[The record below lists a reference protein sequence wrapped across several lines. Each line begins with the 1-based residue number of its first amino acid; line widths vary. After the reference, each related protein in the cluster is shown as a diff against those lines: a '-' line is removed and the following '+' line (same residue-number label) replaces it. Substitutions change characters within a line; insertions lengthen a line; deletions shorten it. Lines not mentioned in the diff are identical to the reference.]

1 MTRFLALYSGPSIH
15 SAELIAVSADERIV
29 HDFGRRL
36 ITDPREPEDDELD
49 HPPSVNGNGHS
60 RRPTRST

>member
-29 HDFGRRL
+29 RDFGKRL
-36 ITDPREPEDDELD
+36 IAGETEDTPDRRPR
-49 HPPSVNGNGHS
+49 SKNGNGS
-60 RRPTRST
+60 PRRPMKNT